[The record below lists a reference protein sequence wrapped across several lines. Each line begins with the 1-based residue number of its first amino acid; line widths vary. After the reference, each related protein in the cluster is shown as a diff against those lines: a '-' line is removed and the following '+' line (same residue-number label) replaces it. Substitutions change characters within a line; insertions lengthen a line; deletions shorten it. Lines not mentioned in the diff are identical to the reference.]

1 MLKLSSFCRT
11 CLGAVGISLF
21 RAAIALAEETVPE
34 EAATAEAERVIVTG
48 SYIPT
53 AEEVGPNPV
62 LIINRELIEK
72 SGERT
77 TEELLRNLTVANA
90 NGLPVSSH
98 VFVGTATIPG
108 PTSISLRGFDTS
120 ATLVLIDGRRVAP
133 YGMGAGNNGTQ
144 SFVDLDSIPRAAID
158 SIEILKDGA
167 STTYGAM
174 QSLVW

>member
-1 MLKLSSFCRT
+1 M
-11 CLGAVGISLF
+11 
-21 RAAIALAEETVPE
+21 PE

-90 NGLPVSSH
+90 NGLPASVPGSSEPLSTAVFDFVSTWSTQFGWGAIPEIEARSAQMR
-98 VFVGTATIPG
+98 VFVLGLVITIA
-108 PTSISLRGFDTS
+108 LRFAPRG
-120 ATLVLIDGRRVAP
+120 LIPEVVKRER
-133 YGMGAGNNGTQ
+133 
-144 SFVDLDSIPRAAID
+144 
-158 SIEILKDGA
+158 
-167 STTYGAM
+167 
-174 QSLVW
+174 